1 MANLSTQN
9 NSLRLFTSL
18 KIRIGDILGETIGFL
33 QETFKQSKTIFTAA
47 SPFGQLLIVFEN
59 LSQLI
64 FYYIEDSITELNIY
78 EASRASSI
86 YSLASLAGHNPSR
99 AIGATAQIRIK
110 PKTGVTFENNI
121 IILNDLLKIKCTNN
135 GLQYVLE
142 LPQDELRLD
151 LTDSQ
156 ALTVLGIRQGEV
168 QSQTFTAK
176 GIAFE
181 SYQMGLQN
189 NYYVDNFKVN
199 VYVNGEMWTKYES
212 LLDIPR
218 GDKGFIIKTGIT
230 NGLDLYF
237 GNGSFGKIPTLG
249 STIVVEYLS
258 SEGAG
263 GNIKVDDVRQINFT
277 FDETGFSIV
286 GDEIDLNSVLE
297 ITTISPPSFGVDPE
311 ELELTRLIAPK
322 TSKNFALI
330 NVDNYEVL
338 LQKLQM
344 FSTIRVFLAPPPAP
358 TANTIP
364 ATIAATGLV
373 VTGPIT
379 GVALPSTGTNSA
391 TVAAPTITAA
401 LGGSSLARMI
411 NLFLIPDVSQLFTN
425 GSDYFKLN
433 TDKFKL
439 TNYQKN
445 QLLNFI
451 ERSGTKMISTD
462 IIIIDPIITK
472 YVLNIS
478 VIGFEDVSNDIIKSD
493 VTNAIG
499 QYFIKLS
506 RYDRVPKS
514 DLIKIIEE
522 INGVDSVSITI
533 LSELNEKAAID
544 RATLVLTGADSTTSQ
559 IQSEVLIG
567 LDEFNDI
574 IINSNEFP
582 VIRGGW
588 TDRAQNTYSEVI
600 STTELSPINIEIK
613 TVKSKRNKI
622 KLL

>member
-33 QETFKQSKTIFTAA
+33 QETFKQTKTIFTAA

-121 IILNDLLKIKCTNN
+121 IILNDLLKLKCTNN

-142 LPQDELRLD
+142 LSQDELRID
-151 LTDSQ
+151 LTNSTT
-156 ALTVLGIRQGEV
+156 LTVVSIRQGDV

-189 NYYVDNFKVN
+189 NYYVDHFKVN

-249 STIVVEYLS
+249 STIAVEYLS

-297 ITTISPPSFGVDPE
+297 ITVISPPSFGVDPE
-311 ELELTRLIAPK
+311 ELELTKLIAPK
-322 TSKNFALI
+322 ASKNFALI

-338 LQKLQM
+338 LHKLQM
-344 FSTIRVFLAPPPAP
+344 FSTVRVFLAPQPLAG
-358 TANTIP
+358 
-364 ATIAATGLV
+364 ATG
-373 VTGPIT
+373 
-379 GVALPSTGTNSA
+379 SA
-391 TVAAPTITAA
+391 
-401 LGGSSLARMI
+401 LARMI
-411 NLFLIPDVSQLFTN
+411 NLFLIPDISQLFTN
-425 GSDYFKLN
+425 GSDYFKMN
-433 TDKFKL
+433 TDKFRL
-439 TNYQKN
+439 TQYQKN

-478 VIGFEDVSNDIIKSD
+478 VIGFEDVSNDIIKAD
-493 VTNAIG
+493 ITNAIG

-533 LSELNEKAAID
+533 LSELNEQAAIA
-544 RATLVLTGADSTTSQ
+544 RSTRPSTLAAKPA
-559 IQSEVLIG
+559 ELIG

-574 IINSNEFP
+574 IIKSNEFP

-588 TDRAQNTYSEVI
+588 RDRAQNLYSEVI
-600 STTELSPINIEIK
+600 STTQLSPINIEIK
-613 TVKSKRNKI
+613 AVKSKRNKI

>member
-156 ALTVLGIRQGEV
+156 TLTVLGIRQGEV

-263 GNIKVDDVRQINFT
+263 GNIKVDDIRQINFT

-338 LQKLQM
+338 LNKLQM

-358 TANTIP
+358 SAATIP
-364 ATIAATGLV
+364 AAIAAAGLV
-373 VTGPIT
+373 ITGPVT
-379 GVALPSTGTNSA
+379 GVALPSMNASSTTTA
-391 TVAAPTITAA
+391 TAA
-401 LGGSSLARMI
+401 LGGSPLARMI

-425 GSDYFKLN
+425 GSDYFKLDTN
-433 TDKFKL
+433 KFKL

-451 ERSGTKMISTD
+451 ERSGTKMISSD

-478 VIGFEDVSNDIIKSD
+478 VIGFEDVSNEIIKSD
-493 VTNAIG
+493 ITNAIG

-514 DLIKIIEE
+514 DLIKIVEE

-544 RATLVLTGADSTTSQ
+544 RATLVLTGADSATSP
-559 IQSEVLIG
+559 IQTEVLIG

-588 TDRAQNTYSEVI
+588 TDRAQNTYSTVI

>member
-1 MANLSTQN
+1 MAGLSTQN

-33 QETFKQSKTIFTAA
+33 QETFKQTKTIFTAA

-99 AIGATAQIRIK
+99 AIGATAQIRIR

-121 IILNDLLKIKCTNN
+121 IILNDLLKLKCTNN

-142 LPQDELRLD
+142 LPQDQLRID
-151 LTDSQ
+151 LTN
-156 ALTVLGIRQGEV
+156 LGVVTVLGIRQGEV

-189 NYYVDNFKVN
+189 NYYVDHFKVN

-263 GNIKVDDVRQINFT
+263 GNIKVDDLRQINFT

-286 GDEIDLNSVLE
+286 GDEVNLNSVLE

-311 ELELTRLIAPK
+311 EVELTRLIAPK

-338 LQKLQM
+338 LHKLQM
-344 FSTIRVFLAPPPAP
+344 FSTVRVFLAPPPVRVNSGSSG
-358 TANTIP
+358 TSGTIS
-364 ATIAATGLV
+364 
-373 VTGPIT
+373 
-379 GVALPSTGTNSA
+379 ST
-391 TVAAPTITAA
+391 

-411 NLFLIPDVSQLFTN
+411 NLFLIPDVSQLFAN

-472 YVLNIS
+472 YILNIS

-493 VTNAIG
+493 ITNAIG

-522 INGVDSVSITI
+522 VNGVDSVSITI

-544 RATLVLTGADSTTSQ
+544 RATLGLTGTGSTDSITSTAST
-559 IQSEVLIG
+559 IQPEVLIG

-574 IINSNEFP
+574 IINSNQLP

-588 TDRAQNTYSEVI
+588 RDRAQNLYSEVI

-622 KLL
+622 TLL

>member
-99 AIGATAQIRIK
+99 AIGAIAQIRIK
-110 PKTGVTFENNI
+110 PKTGISFENNI
-121 IILNDLLKIKCTNN
+121 IVLNDLLKLRCTNN

-151 LTDSQ
+151 LTDFQ
-156 ALTVLGIRQGEV
+156 TLTVLGIRQGEV

-181 SYQMGLQN
+181 SYQMGLEN

-199 VYVNGEMWTKYES
+199 VYVNGEIWTKYES

-263 GNIKVDDVRQINFT
+263 GNIKIDDARQINFT

-297 ITTISPPSFGVDPE
+297 ITVISPPSFGVDPE

-322 TSKNFALI
+322 ASKNFALI

-338 LQKLQM
+338 LHKLQM

-358 TANTIP
+358 TSNTIP
-364 ATIAATGLV
+364 AVIAATGLV
-373 VTGPIT
+373 VTGPVT
-379 GVALPSTGTNSA
+379 GVALPT
-391 TVAAPTITAA
+391 TVSGSSPTITAA

-411 NLFLIPDVSQLFTN
+411 NLFLIPDVSQLFAN

-493 VTNAIG
+493 ITNAIG

-522 INGVDSVSITI
+522 VNGVDSVSITI

-544 RATLVLTGADSTTSQ
+544 RATLVLTGASSTTNQ

-574 IINSNEFP
+574 IINSNQFP

-588 TDRAQNTYSEVI
+588 RDRAQNLYSEVI

-613 TVKSKRNKI
+613 TVKTKRNKI
-622 KLL
+622 TLL

>member
-1 MANLSTQN
+1 MASLSTQN

-18 KIRIGDILGETIGFL
+18 KLRIGDILSETIGFL
-33 QETFKQSKTIFTAA
+33 QETFKQTKTIFTAA

-99 AIGATAQIRIK
+99 AVGATAQIRIK
-110 PKTGVTFENNI
+110 PKAGVTFENNI
-121 IILNDLLKIKCTNN
+121 IVLNDLLKIKCTNN

-156 ALTVLGIRQGEV
+156 VVTVLGIRQGEV
-168 QSQTFTAK
+168 QSQSFTAK

-263 GNIKVDDVRQINFT
+263 GNIKVDDFRQINFT
-277 FDETGFSIV
+277 FAETGFSIV
-286 GDEIDLNSVLE
+286 GDEVNLNSVLE

-322 TSKNFALI
+322 ASKNFALI

-338 LQKLQM
+338 LHKLQM

-358 TANTIP
+358 SANTIP

-379 GVALPSTGTNSA
+379 GVALPTAA
-391 TVAAPTITAA
+391 TAATSTITAA

-411 NLFLIPDVSQLFTN
+411 NLFLIPDVSQLFAN

-544 RATLVLTGADSTTSQ
+544 RATLVLTGADSVTNQ

-574 IINSNEFP
+574 IINSNQFP

-588 TDRAQNTYSEVI
+588 RDRAQNLYSEVI

-622 KLL
+622 TLL

>member
-33 QETFKQSKTIFTAA
+33 QETFKQTKTIFTAA

-99 AIGATAQIRIK
+99 AIGATAQIRIR
-110 PKTGVTFENNI
+110 PKAGITFDNNI
-121 IILNDLLKIKCTNN
+121 IILNDLLKLKCTNN

-151 LTDSQ
+151 LTNS
-156 ALTVLGIRQGEV
+156 AVVTVLGIRQGEV

-189 NYYVDNFKVN
+189 NYYVDHFKVN

-263 GNIKVDDVRQINFT
+263 GNIKVDDLNQINFT

-286 GDEIDLNSVLE
+286 GDEVNLNSVLE
-297 ITTISPPSFGVDPE
+297 ITVISPPSFGVDPE

-338 LQKLQM
+338 LHKLQM
-344 FSTIRVFLAPPPAP
+344 FSTIRVFLAPPPTP
-358 TANTIP
+358 PTIP
-364 ATIAATGLV
+364 AAITAAGLV
-373 VTGPIT
+373 VTGT
-379 GVALPSTGTNSA
+379 VSGVALPS
-391 TVAAPTITAA
+391 P
-401 LGGSSLARMI
+401 GSNIPRII

-425 GSDYFKLN
+425 GSDYFKLD
-433 TDKFKL
+433 TEKFKL
-439 TNYQKN
+439 TLYQKN

-472 YVLNIS
+472 YILNIS
-478 VIGFEDVSNDIIKSD
+478 VIGFEDVSNDIIKAD
-493 VTNAIG
+493 ITNAIG

-522 INGVDSVSITI
+522 VNGVDSVSITI
-533 LSELNEKAAID
+533 LSKLNEEAAIA
-544 RATLVLTGADSTTSQ
+544 RASAGSASAAPPA
-559 IQSEVLIG
+559 VLIG

-574 IINSNEFP
+574 IIKSNELP

-588 TDRAQNTYSEVI
+588 RDRAQNLYSEVI

-613 TVKSKRNKI
+613 TIKSKRNKI

>member
-33 QETFKQSKTIFTAA
+33 QQTFKQTKTIFTAA

-121 IILNDLLKIKCTNN
+121 IILNDLLKLKCTNN

-142 LPQDELRLD
+142 LSQDELRID
-151 LTDSQ
+151 LTNSTT
-156 ALTVLGIRQGEV
+156 LTVVSIRQGDV

-189 NYYVDNFKVN
+189 NYYVDHFKVN

-212 LLDIPR
+212 LLDMPR

-297 ITTISPPSFGVDPE
+297 ITVISPPSFGVDPE
-311 ELELTRLIAPK
+311 ELELTKLIAPK
-322 TSKNFALI
+322 ASKNFALI

-338 LQKLQM
+338 LHKLQM
-344 FSTIRVFLAPPPAP
+344 FSTVRVFLAPQPLAG
-358 TANTIP
+358 
-364 ATIAATGLV
+364 ATG
-373 VTGPIT
+373 
-379 GVALPSTGTNSA
+379 SA
-391 TVAAPTITAA
+391 
-401 LGGSSLARMI
+401 LARMI
-411 NLFLIPDVSQLFTN
+411 NLFLIPDISQLFTN
-425 GSDYFKLN
+425 GSDYFKMN
-433 TDKFKL
+433 TDKFRL
-439 TNYQKN
+439 TQYQKN

-451 ERSGTKMISTD
+451 ERSGTKMISSD

-472 YVLNIS
+472 YILNIS
-478 VIGFEDVSNDIIKSD
+478 VIGFDDVSNNIIKSD
-493 VTNAIG
+493 ITNAIG

-533 LSELNEKAAID
+533 LSELNEQAAIA
-544 RATLVLTGADSTTSQ
+544 RSTRPSTLAAKPA
-559 IQSEVLIG
+559 ELIG

-574 IINSNEFP
+574 IIKSNEFP

-588 TDRAQNTYSEVI
+588 RDRAQNLYSEVI
-600 STTELSPINIEIK
+600 STTQLSPINIEIK
-613 TVKSKRNKI
+613 AVKSKRNKI

>member
-33 QETFKQSKTIFTAA
+33 QQTFKQTKTIFTAA

-110 PKTGVTFENNI
+110 PKAGISFENNI
-121 IILNDLLKIKCTNN
+121 IVLNDLLKLRCTNN

-156 ALTVLGIRQGEV
+156 TLIVLGIRQGEV

-189 NYYVDNFKVN
+189 NYYVDHFKVN

-263 GNIKVDDVRQINFT
+263 GNIKIDDARQINFT

-297 ITTISPPSFGVDPE
+297 ITVISPPSFGVDPE

-322 TSKNFALI
+322 ASKNFALI

-338 LQKLQM
+338 LHKLQM

-358 TANTIP
+358 TSNTIP
-364 ATIAATGLV
+364 ATIAAAGLV

-379 GVALPSTGTNSA
+379 GVALPTTASGGINTSS
-391 TVAAPTITAA
+391 ITAA
-401 LGGSSLARMI
+401 FGGSSLKRMI
-411 NLFLIPDVSQLFTN
+411 NLFLIPDVSQLFAN

-493 VTNAIG
+493 ITNAIG

-522 INGVDSVSITI
+522 VNGVDSVSITI

-544 RATLVLTGADSTTSQ
+544 RATLVLTGADSTANQ

-574 IINSNEFP
+574 IINSNQFP

-588 TDRAQNTYSEVI
+588 RDRGQNLYSEVI

-613 TVKSKRNKI
+613 TVKTKRNKI
-622 KLL
+622 TLL

>member
-99 AIGATAQIRIK
+99 AIGAIAQIRIK
-110 PKTGVTFENNI
+110 PKTGISFENNI
-121 IILNDLLKIKCTNN
+121 IVLNDLLKLRCTNN

-151 LTDSQ
+151 LTDFQ
-156 ALTVLGIRQGEV
+156 TLTVLGIRQGEV

-181 SYQMGLQN
+181 SYQMGLEN

-199 VYVNGEMWTKYES
+199 VYVNGEIWTKYES

-263 GNIKVDDVRQINFT
+263 GNIKIDDARQINFT

-297 ITTISPPSFGVDPE
+297 ITVISPPSFGVDPE

-322 TSKNFALI
+322 ASKNFALI

-338 LQKLQM
+338 LHKLQM

-358 TANTIP
+358 TSNTIP
-364 ATIAATGLV
+364 AVIAATGLV
-373 VTGPIT
+373 VTGPVT
-379 GVALPSTGTNSA
+379 GVALPT
-391 TVAAPTITAA
+391 TVSGSSPTITAA

-411 NLFLIPDVSQLFTN
+411 NLFLIPDVSQLFAN

-493 VTNAIG
+493 ITNAIG

-522 INGVDSVSITI
+522 VNGVDSLSITI

-544 RATLVLTGADSTTSQ
+544 RATLVLTGADSTTNQ

-574 IINSNEFP
+574 IINSNQFP

-588 TDRAQNTYSEVI
+588 RDRAQNLYSEVI

-622 KLL
+622 TLL

>member
-33 QETFKQSKTIFTAA
+33 QETFKQTKTIFTAA

-110 PKTGVTFENNI
+110 PKAGISFENNI
-121 IILNDLLKIKCTNN
+121 IVLNDLLKLRCTNN

-156 ALTVLGIRQGEV
+156 TLIVLGIRQGEV

-176 GIAFE
+176 GLAFE
-181 SYQMGLQN
+181 SYQMGLEN

-199 VYVNGEMWTKYES
+199 VYVNGEIWTKYES

-263 GNIKVDDVRQINFT
+263 GNIKIDDARQINFT

-297 ITTISPPSFGVDPE
+297 ITVISPPSFGVDPE

-322 TSKNFALI
+322 ASKNFALI

-338 LQKLQM
+338 LHKLQM

-358 TANTIP
+358 TSNTIP
-364 ATIAATGLV
+364 ATIAAAGLV

-379 GVALPSTGTNSA
+379 GVALPTTASGGINTSS
-391 TVAAPTITAA
+391 ITAA
-401 LGGSSLARMI
+401 FGGSSLKRMI
-411 NLFLIPDVSQLFTN
+411 NLFLIPDVSQLFAN

-493 VTNAIG
+493 ITNAIG

-522 INGVDSVSITI
+522 VNGVDSVSITI

-544 RATLVLTGADSTTSQ
+544 RATLVLTGADATTSP
-559 IQSEVLIG
+559 IQPEVLIG

-574 IINSNEFP
+574 IINSNQLP

-588 TDRAQNTYSEVI
+588 RDRAQNLYSEVI

-622 KLL
+622 TLL

>member
-18 KIRIGDILGETIGFL
+18 KLRIGDILSETIGFL
-33 QETFKQSKTIFTAA
+33 QQTFKQTKTIFTAA

-99 AIGATAQIRIK
+99 AIGATAQIRIR

-121 IILNDLLKIKCTNN
+121 IILNDLLKLKCTNN

-142 LPQDELRLD
+142 LPQDQLRID
-151 LTDSQ
+151 LTN
-156 ALTVLGIRQGEV
+156 LGVVTVLGIRQGEV

-189 NYYVDNFKVN
+189 NYYVDHFKVN

-263 GNIKVDDVRQINFT
+263 GNIKVDDLRQINFT

-286 GDEIDLNSVLE
+286 GDEVNLNSVLE
-297 ITTISPPSFGVDPE
+297 ITVVSPPSFGVDPE
-311 ELELTRLIAPK
+311 EVELTRLIAPK

-338 LQKLQM
+338 LHKLQM
-344 FSTIRVFLAPPPAP
+344 FSTVRVFLAPPPVQVNSGSSG
-358 TANTIP
+358 TSGTS
-364 ATIAATGLV
+364 GL
-373 VTGPIT
+373 IS
-379 GVALPSTGTNSA
+379 ST
-391 TVAAPTITAA
+391 

-439 TNYQKN
+439 TQYQKN

-472 YVLNIS
+472 YILNIS

-493 VTNAIG
+493 ITNAIG

-522 INGVDSVSITI
+522 VNGVDSVSITI

-544 RATLVLTGADSTTSQ
+544 RATLVLTGADSTASP
-559 IQSEVLIG
+559 IQPEVLIG

-574 IINSNEFP
+574 IINSNQLP

-588 TDRAQNTYSEVI
+588 RDRAQNLYSEVI

-613 TVKSKRNKI
+613 TIKSKRNKI

>member
-1 MANLSTQN
+1 MAGLSTQN

-33 QETFKQSKTIFTAA
+33 QETFKQTKTIFTAA

-99 AIGATAQIRIK
+99 AIGATAQIRIR

-121 IILNDLLKIKCTNN
+121 IILNDLLKLKCTNN

-142 LPQDELRLD
+142 LPQDQLRID
-151 LTDSQ
+151 LTNLSVV
-156 ALTVLGIRQGEV
+156 TVLGIRQGEV

-189 NYYVDNFKVN
+189 NYYVDHFKVN

-263 GNIKVDDVRQINFT
+263 GNIKVDDLRQINFT

-286 GDEIDLNSVLE
+286 GDEVNLNSVLE
-297 ITTISPPSFGVDPE
+297 ITVVSPPSFGVDPE
-311 ELELTRLIAPK
+311 EVELTRLIAPK

-338 LQKLQM
+338 LHKLQM
-344 FSTIRVFLAPPPAP
+344 FSTVRVFLAPPPVRVNSGSSG
-358 TANTIP
+358 TAGTS
-364 ATIAATGLV
+364 
-373 VTGPIT
+373 
-379 GVALPSTGTNSA
+379 GVSST
-391 TVAAPTITAA
+391 

-425 GSDYFKLN
+425 GSDYFKLD

-439 TNYQKN
+439 TQYQKN

-472 YVLNIS
+472 YILNIS

-493 VTNAIG
+493 ITNAIG

-522 INGVDSVSITI
+522 VNGVDSVSITI

-544 RATLVLTGADSTTSQ
+544 RATLVLTGADATTSP
-559 IQSEVLIG
+559 IQPEVLIG

-574 IINSNEFP
+574 IINSNQLP

-588 TDRAQNTYSEVI
+588 RDRAQNLYSEVI

-622 KLL
+622 TLL

>member
-156 ALTVLGIRQGEV
+156 TLTVLGIRQGEV

-263 GNIKVDDVRQINFT
+263 GNIKVDDIRQINFT

-338 LQKLQM
+338 LNKLQM

-358 TANTIP
+358 SAATIP
-364 ATIAATGLV
+364 AAIAAAGLV
-373 VTGPIT
+373 ITGPVT
-379 GVALPSTGTNSA
+379 GVALPSMNASSTTTA
-391 TVAAPTITAA
+391 TAA
-401 LGGSSLARMI
+401 LGGSPLARMI

-425 GSDYFKLN
+425 GSDYFKLDTN
-433 TDKFKL
+433 KFKL

-451 ERSGTKMISTD
+451 ERSGTKMISSD

-478 VIGFEDVSNDIIKSD
+478 VIGFEDVSNEIIKSD
-493 VTNAIG
+493 ITNAIG

-506 RYDRVPKS
+506 RHDRVPK
-514 DLIKIIEE
+514 
-522 INGVDSVSITI
+522 
-533 LSELNEKAAID
+533 
-544 RATLVLTGADSTTSQ
+544 
-559 IQSEVLIG
+559 
-567 LDEFNDI
+567 
-574 IINSNEFP
+574 
-582 VIRGGW
+582 VI
-588 TDRAQNTYSEVI
+588 
-600 STTELSPINIEIK
+600 
-613 TVKSKRNKI
+613 
-622 KLL
+622 

>member
-33 QETFKQSKTIFTAA
+33 QETFKQTKTIFTAA

-110 PKTGVTFENNI
+110 PKAGISFENNI
-121 IILNDLLKIKCTNN
+121 IILNDLLKINCTNN

-142 LPQDELRLD
+142 LSQDELRLD
-151 LTDSQ
+151 LTDST
-156 ALTVLGIRQGEV
+156 ALTVLSIRQGAV

-189 NYYVDNFKVN
+189 NYYVDHFKVN

-212 LLDIPR
+212 LLDMPR

-277 FDETGFSIV
+277 FAETGFSVV
-286 GDEIDLNSVLE
+286 GDEVDLNSVLE

-311 ELELTRLIAPK
+311 ELALTRLIAPK
-322 TSKNFALI
+322 ASKNFALI

-338 LQKLQM
+338 LHKLQM
-344 FSTIRVFLAPPPAP
+344 FSTVRVFLAPPPLAG
-358 TANTIP
+358 
-364 ATIAATGLV
+364 ATG
-373 VTGPIT
+373 
-379 GVALPSTGTNSA
+379 SA
-391 TVAAPTITAA
+391 
-401 LGGSSLARMI
+401 LARMI
-411 NLFLIPDVSQLFTN
+411 NLFLIPDISQLFTN
-425 GSDYFKLN
+425 GSDYFKMN
-433 TDKFKL
+433 TNNFKL
-439 TNYQKN
+439 TQYQKN

-462 IIIIDPIITK
+462 IIIIDPVITR

-478 VIGFEDVSNDIIKSD
+478 VIGFDDISNDIIKAD
-493 VTNAIG
+493 ITNAIG
-499 QYFIKLS
+499 QYFIKLN
-506 RYDRVPKS
+506 RHDRVPKS

-533 LSELNEKAAID
+533 LSEENEKAAIA
-544 RATLVLTGADSTTSQ
+544 RSVRPTSLVAKP
-559 IQSEVLIG
+559 EELIG

-574 IINSNEFP
+574 IIKANEFP

-588 TDRAQNTYSEVI
+588 TDRAQNTYSAVI
-600 STTELSPINIEIK
+600 STTQLSPINIEIK
-613 TVKSKRNKI
+613 AIKSKRNKI

>member
-1 MANLSTQN
+1 MAGLSTQN

-33 QETFKQSKTIFTAA
+33 QETFKQTKTIFTAA

-99 AIGATAQIRIK
+99 AIGATAQIRIR

-121 IILNDLLKIKCTNN
+121 IILNDLLKLKCTNN

-142 LPQDELRLD
+142 LPQDQLRID
-151 LTDSQ
+151 LTN
-156 ALTVLGIRQGEV
+156 LGVVTVLGIRQGEV

-189 NYYVDNFKVN
+189 NYYVDHFKVN

-263 GNIKVDDVRQINFT
+263 GNIKVDDLRQINFT

-286 GDEIDLNSVLE
+286 GDEVNLNSVLE
-297 ITTISPPSFGVDPE
+297 ITVVSPPSFGVDPE
-311 ELELTRLIAPK
+311 EVELTRLIAPK

-338 LQKLQM
+338 LHKLQM
-344 FSTIRVFLAPPPAP
+344 FSTVRVFLAPPPVQVNSGSSG
-358 TANTIP
+358 TSGTS
-364 ATIAATGLV
+364 GL
-373 VTGPIT
+373 IS
-379 GVALPSTGTNSA
+379 ST
-391 TVAAPTITAA
+391 

-439 TNYQKN
+439 TQYQKN

-472 YVLNIS
+472 YILNIS

-493 VTNAIG
+493 ITNAIG

-522 INGVDSVSITI
+522 VNGVDSVSITI

-544 RATLVLTGADSTTSQ
+544 RATLVLTGADSTASP
-559 IQSEVLIG
+559 IQPEVLIG

-574 IINSNEFP
+574 IINSNQLP

-588 TDRAQNTYSEVI
+588 RDRAQNLYSEVI

-622 KLL
+622 TLL

>member
-156 ALTVLGIRQGEV
+156 TLTVLGIRQGEV

-263 GNIKVDDVRQINFT
+263 GNIKVDDIRQINFT

-338 LQKLQM
+338 LNKLQM

-358 TANTIP
+358 SAATIP
-364 ATIAATGLV
+364 AAIAAAGLV
-373 VTGPIT
+373 ITGPVT
-379 GVALPSTGTNSA
+379 GVALPSMNASSTTTA
-391 TVAAPTITAA
+391 TAA
-401 LGGSSLARMI
+401 LGGSPLARMI

-425 GSDYFKLN
+425 GSDYFKLDTN
-433 TDKFKL
+433 KFKL

-451 ERSGTKMISTD
+451 ERSGTKMISSD

-478 VIGFEDVSNDIIKSD
+478 VIGFEDVSNEIIKSD
-493 VTNAIG
+493 ITNAIG

-506 RYDRVPKS
+506 RHDRVPKS
-514 DLIKIIEE
+514 DLIKIVEE

-544 RATLVLTGADSTTSQ
+544 RATLVLTGADSATSP
-559 IQSEVLIG
+559 IQTEVLIG

-588 TDRAQNTYSEVI
+588 TDRAQNTYSTVI

>member
-574 IINSNEFP
+574 IINSNQFP

>member
-156 ALTVLGIRQGEV
+156 TLTVLGIRQGEV

-263 GNIKVDDVRQINFT
+263 GNIKVDDIRQINFT

-338 LQKLQM
+338 LNKLQM

-358 TANTIP
+358 SAATIP
-364 ATIAATGLV
+364 AAIAAAGLV
-373 VTGPIT
+373 ITGPVT
-379 GVALPSTGTNSA
+379 GVALPSMNASSA
-391 TVAAPTITAA
+391 TAA
-401 LGGSSLARMI
+401 LGGSPLARMI

-425 GSDYFKLN
+425 GSDYFKLDTN
-433 TDKFKL
+433 KFKL

-451 ERSGTKMISTD
+451 ERSGTKMISSD

-478 VIGFEDVSNDIIKSD
+478 VIGFEDVSNEIIKSD
-493 VTNAIG
+493 ITNAIG

-506 RYDRVPKS
+506 RHDRVPKS
-514 DLIKIIEE
+514 DLIKIVEE

-544 RATLVLTGADSTTSQ
+544 RATLVLTGADSATSP
-559 IQSEVLIG
+559 IQTEVLIG

-588 TDRAQNTYSEVI
+588 TDRAQNTYSTVI

>member
-110 PKTGVTFENNI
+110 PKAGISFENNI
-121 IILNDLLKIKCTNN
+121 IVLNDLLKLRCTNN

-156 ALTVLGIRQGEV
+156 TLTVLGIRQGEV

-181 SYQMGLQN
+181 SYQMGLEN

-199 VYVNGEMWTKYES
+199 VYVNGEIWTKYES

-263 GNIKVDDVRQINFT
+263 GNIKIDDARQINFT

-297 ITTISPPSFGVDPE
+297 ITVISPPSFGVDPE

-322 TSKNFALI
+322 ASKNFALI

-338 LQKLQM
+338 LHKLQM

-358 TANTIP
+358 TSNTIP
-364 ATIAATGLV
+364 ATIAAAGLV

-379 GVALPSTGTNSA
+379 GVALPTTASGSTS
-391 TVAAPTITAA
+391 TITAA

-439 TNYQKN
+439 TQYQKN

-522 INGVDSVSITI
+522 VNGVDSVSITI
-533 LSELNEKAAID
+533 LSELNEAAAIT
-544 RATLVLTGADSTTSQ
+544 RATLVLTGADSATSP

-574 IINSNEFP
+574 IINSNQFP

-588 TDRAQNTYSEVI
+588 TDRAQNFYSEVI

-613 TVKSKRNKI
+613 TVKTKRNKI
-622 KLL
+622 TLL

>member
-1 MANLSTQN
+1 MAGLSTQN

-33 QETFKQSKTIFTAA
+33 QETFKQTKTIFTAA

-99 AIGATAQIRIK
+99 AIGATAQIRIR

-121 IILNDLLKIKCTNN
+121 IILNDLLKLKCTNN

-142 LPQDELRLD
+142 LPQDQLRID
-151 LTDSQ
+151 LTNL
-156 ALTVLGIRQGEV
+156 AVVTVLGIRQGEV

-189 NYYVDNFKVN
+189 NYYVDHFKVN

-263 GNIKVDDVRQINFT
+263 GNIKVDDLRQINFT

-286 GDEIDLNSVLE
+286 GDEVNLNSVLE
-297 ITTISPPSFGVDPE
+297 ITVVSPPSFGVDPE
-311 ELELTRLIAPK
+311 EVELTRLIAPK

-338 LQKLQM
+338 LHKLQM
-344 FSTIRVFLAPPPAP
+344 FSTVRVFLAPPPIRVNSGSSG
-358 TANTIP
+358 TAGTS
-364 ATIAATGLV
+364 
-373 VTGPIT
+373 
-379 GVALPSTGTNSA
+379 GVSSST
-391 TVAAPTITAA
+391 

-439 TNYQKN
+439 TQYQKN

-493 VTNAIG
+493 ITNAIG

-522 INGVDSVSITI
+522 VNGVDSVSITI

-544 RATLVLTGADSTTSQ
+544 RATLVLTGADATTSP
-559 IQSEVLIG
+559 IQPEVLIG

-574 IINSNEFP
+574 IINSNQLP

-588 TDRAQNTYSEVI
+588 RDRAQNLYSEVI

-622 KLL
+622 TLL

>member
-156 ALTVLGIRQGEV
+156 TLTVLGIRQGEV

-263 GNIKVDDVRQINFT
+263 GNIKVDDIRQINFT

-322 TSKNFALI
+322 ASKNFALI

-338 LQKLQM
+338 LNKLQM

-358 TANTIP
+358 SAATIP
-364 ATIAATGLV
+364 AAIAAAGLV
-373 VTGPIT
+373 ITGPVT
-379 GVALPSTGTNSA
+379 GVALPSMNASSTTTA
-391 TVAAPTITAA
+391 TAA
-401 LGGSSLARMI
+401 LGGSPLARMI

-425 GSDYFKLN
+425 GSDYFKLDTN
-433 TDKFKL
+433 KFKL

-451 ERSGTKMISTD
+451 ERSGTKMISSD

-478 VIGFEDVSNDIIKSD
+478 VIGFEDVSNEIIKSD
-493 VTNAIG
+493 ITNAIG

-506 RYDRVPKS
+506 RHDRVPKS
-514 DLIKIIEE
+514 DLIKIVEE

-544 RATLVLTGADSTTSQ
+544 RATLVLTGADSATSP
-559 IQSEVLIG
+559 IQTEVLIG

-588 TDRAQNTYSEVI
+588 TDRAQNTYSTVI

>member
-33 QETFKQSKTIFTAA
+33 QQTFKQTKTIFTAA

-99 AIGATAQIRIK
+99 AIGATAQIRIR

-121 IILNDLLKIKCTNN
+121 IILNDLLKLKCINN

-142 LPQDELRLD
+142 LPQDELRID
-151 LTDSQ
+151 LTKLDVV
-156 ALTVLGIRQGEV
+156 TVLGIRQGAV

-189 NYYVDNFKVN
+189 NYYVDHFKVN

-263 GNIKVDDVRQINFT
+263 GNIKVDDIRQINFT

-286 GDEIDLNSVLE
+286 GDEVNLNSVLE

-322 TSKNFALI
+322 ASKNFALI

-338 LQKLQM
+338 LHKLQM

-358 TANTIP
+358 TSNTIP
-364 ATIAATGLV
+364 AVVAAAGLV
-373 VTGPIT
+373 VTGTIT
-379 GVALPSTGTNSA
+379 GVALPTTASGGINTSSI
-391 TVAAPTITAA
+391 AAAF
-401 LGGSSLARMI
+401 GGSSLKRMI
-411 NLFLIPDVSQLFTN
+411 NLFLIPDVSQLFAN

-493 VTNAIG
+493 ITNAIG

-522 INGVDSVSITI
+522 VNGVDSVSITI

-544 RATLVLTGADSTTSQ
+544 RATLVLTGADSTASP
-559 IQSEVLIG
+559 IQPEVLIG

-574 IINSNEFP
+574 IINSNQLP

-588 TDRAQNTYSEVI
+588 RDRAQNLYSEVI

-622 KLL
+622 TLL

>member
-1 MANLSTQN
+1 MAGLSTQN

-33 QETFKQSKTIFTAA
+33 QETFKQTKTIFTAA

-99 AIGATAQIRIK
+99 AIGATAQIRIR

-121 IILNDLLKIKCTNN
+121 IILNDLLKLKCTNN

-151 LTDSQ
+151 LTNL
-156 ALTVLGIRQGEV
+156 AVVTVLGIRQGEV

-189 NYYVDNFKVN
+189 NYYIDHFKVN

-237 GNGSFGKIPTLG
+237 GNESFGKIPTLG

-277 FDETGFSIV
+277 FAETGFSIV
-286 GDEIDLNSVLE
+286 GDEVNLNSVLE
-297 ITTISPPSFGVDPE
+297 ITVVSPPSFGVDPE
-311 ELELTRLIAPK
+311 EVELTRLIAPK
-322 TSKNFALI
+322 ASKNFALI

-338 LQKLQM
+338 LHKLQM
-344 FSTIRVFLAPPPAP
+344 FSTVRVFLAPPPAP
-358 TANTIP
+358 TSNTIP
-364 ATIAATGLV
+364 AVVAAAGLV

-379 GVALPSTGTNSA
+379 GVALPTTASGGINTSSI
-391 TVAAPTITAA
+391 AAAF
-401 LGGSSLARMI
+401 GGSSLKRMI

-462 IIIIDPIITK
+462 IIIIDPIISR

-493 VTNAIG
+493 ITNAIG

-506 RYDRVPKS
+506 RHDRVPKS

-522 INGVDSVSITI
+522 VNGVDSVSITI
-533 LSELNEKAAID
+533 LSELNEAAAIA
-544 RATLVLTGADSTTSQ
+544 RATAGSAGPA
-559 IQSEVLIG
+559 EVLIG

-574 IINSNEFP
+574 IINSNQLP

-588 TDRAQNTYSEVI
+588 RDRAQNLYSEVI

-622 KLL
+622 TLL

>member
-33 QETFKQSKTIFTAA
+33 QQTFKQTKTIFTAA

-121 IILNDLLKIKCTNN
+121 IILNDLLKLKCTNN

-142 LPQDELRLD
+142 LSQDELRID
-151 LTDSQ
+151 LTNSTT
-156 ALTVLGIRQGEV
+156 LTVVSIRQGDV

-189 NYYVDNFKVN
+189 NYYVDHFKVN

-297 ITTISPPSFGVDPE
+297 ITVISPPSFGVDPE
-311 ELELTRLIAPK
+311 ELELTKLIAPK
-322 TSKNFALI
+322 ASKNFALI

-338 LQKLQM
+338 LHKLQM
-344 FSTIRVFLAPPPAP
+344 FSTVRVFLAPQPLAG
-358 TANTIP
+358 
-364 ATIAATGLV
+364 ATG
-373 VTGPIT
+373 
-379 GVALPSTGTNSA
+379 SA
-391 TVAAPTITAA
+391 
-401 LGGSSLARMI
+401 LARMI
-411 NLFLIPDVSQLFTN
+411 NLFLIPDISQLFTN
-425 GSDYFKLN
+425 GSDYFKMN
-433 TDKFKL
+433 TDKFRL
-439 TNYQKN
+439 TQYQKN

-472 YVLNIS
+472 YILNIS
-478 VIGFEDVSNDIIKSD
+478 VIGFEDVSNDIIKAD
-493 VTNAIG
+493 ITNAIG

-533 LSELNEKAAID
+533 LSELNEQAAIA
-544 RATLVLTGADSTTSQ
+544 RSTRPSTLAAKPA
-559 IQSEVLIG
+559 ELIG

-574 IINSNEFP
+574 IIKSNEFP

-588 TDRAQNTYSEVI
+588 RDRAQNLYSEVI
-600 STTELSPINIEIK
+600 STTQLSPINIEIK
-613 TVKSKRNKI
+613 AVKSKRNKI

>member
-33 QETFKQSKTIFTAA
+33 QETFKQTKTIFTAA

-78 EASRASSI
+78 EASRASSV

-110 PKTGVTFENNI
+110 PRAGISFENNI
-121 IILNDLLKIKCTNN
+121 IILNDLLKINCTNN

-142 LPQDELRLD
+142 LSQDELRLD
-151 LTDSQ
+151 LTDSTT
-156 ALTVLGIRQGEV
+156 LTVLSIRQGAV

-189 NYYVDNFKVN
+189 NYYVDHFKVN

-212 LLDIPR
+212 LLDMPR

-263 GNIKVDDVRQINFT
+263 GNIKVDDVRQISFT
-277 FDETGFSIV
+277 FAETGFSVV
-286 GDEIDLNSVLE
+286 GDEVDLNSVLE

-311 ELELTRLIAPK
+311 ELALTRLIAPK
-322 TSKNFALI
+322 ASKNFALI

-338 LQKLQM
+338 LHKLQM
-344 FSTIRVFLAPPPAP
+344 FSTVRVFLAPPAAP
-358 TANTIP
+358 IATTTA
-364 ATIAATGLV
+364 V
-373 VTGPIT
+373 VTG
-379 GVALPSTGTNSA
+379 
-391 TVAAPTITAA
+391 AA
-401 LGGSSLARMI
+401 LSGI
-411 NLFLIPDVSQLFTN
+411 N
-425 GSDYFKLN
+425 
-433 TDKFKL
+433 
-439 TNYQKN
+439 
-445 QLLNFI
+445 
-451 ERSGTKMISTD
+451 
-462 IIIIDPIITK
+462 
-472 YVLNIS
+472 
-478 VIGFEDVSNDIIKSD
+478 
-493 VTNAIG
+493 
-499 QYFIKLS
+499 
-506 RYDRVPKS
+506 
-514 DLIKIIEE
+514 
-522 INGVDSVSITI
+522 
-533 LSELNEKAAID
+533 
-544 RATLVLTGADSTTSQ
+544 
-559 IQSEVLIG
+559 
-567 LDEFNDI
+567 
-574 IINSNEFP
+574 INS
-582 VIRGGW
+582 
-588 TDRAQNTYSEVI
+588 I
-600 STTELSPINIEIK
+600 SKKSTFK
-613 TVKSKRNKI
+613 FYRTVRH
-622 KLL
+622 

>member
-33 QETFKQSKTIFTAA
+33 QETFKQTKTIFTAA

-121 IILNDLLKIKCTNN
+121 IILNDLLKLKCTNN

-142 LPQDELRLD
+142 LSQDELRID
-151 LTDSQ
+151 LTNST
-156 ALTVLGIRQGEV
+156 ALTVVSIRQGDV

-189 NYYVDNFKVN
+189 NYYVDHFKVN

-297 ITTISPPSFGVDPE
+297 ITVISPPSFGVDPE
-311 ELELTRLIAPK
+311 ELELTKLIAPK
-322 TSKNFALI
+322 ASKNFALI

-338 LQKLQM
+338 LHKLQM
-344 FSTIRVFLAPPPAP
+344 FSTVRVFLAPQPLAG
-358 TANTIP
+358 
-364 ATIAATGLV
+364 ATG
-373 VTGPIT
+373 
-379 GVALPSTGTNSA
+379 SA
-391 TVAAPTITAA
+391 
-401 LGGSSLARMI
+401 LARMI
-411 NLFLIPDVSQLFTN
+411 NLFLIPDISQLFTN
-425 GSDYFKLN
+425 GSDYFKMN
-433 TDKFKL
+433 TDKFRL
-439 TNYQKN
+439 TQYQKN

-478 VIGFEDVSNDIIKSD
+478 VIGFEDVSNDIIKAD
-493 VTNAIG
+493 ITNAIG

-533 LSELNEKAAID
+533 LSELNEQAAIA
-544 RATLVLTGADSTTSQ
+544 RSTRPSTLAAKPA
-559 IQSEVLIG
+559 ELIG

-574 IINSNEFP
+574 IIKSNEFP

-588 TDRAQNTYSEVI
+588 RDRAQNLYSEVI
-600 STTELSPINIEIK
+600 STTQLSPINIEIK
-613 TVKSKRNKI
+613 AVKSKRNKI

>member
-156 ALTVLGIRQGEV
+156 TLTVLGIRQGEV

-212 LLDIPR
+212 LLDIPS

-263 GNIKVDDVRQINFT
+263 GNIKVDDIRQINFT

-338 LQKLQM
+338 LNKLQM

-358 TANTIP
+358 SAATIP
-364 ATIAATGLV
+364 AAIAAAGLV
-373 VTGPIT
+373 ITGPVT
-379 GVALPSTGTNSA
+379 GVALPSMNASSTTTA
-391 TVAAPTITAA
+391 TAA
-401 LGGSSLARMI
+401 LGGSPLARMI

-425 GSDYFKLN
+425 GSDYFKLDTN
-433 TDKFKL
+433 KFKL

-451 ERSGTKMISTD
+451 ERSGTKMISSD

-478 VIGFEDVSNDIIKSD
+478 VIGFEDVSNEIIKSD
-493 VTNAIG
+493 ITNAIG

-506 RYDRVPKS
+506 RHDRVPKS
-514 DLIKIIEE
+514 DLIKIVEE

-544 RATLVLTGADSTTSQ
+544 RATLVLTGASSTTTQ

-588 TDRAQNTYSEVI
+588 TDRAQNTYSTVI

>member
-156 ALTVLGIRQGEV
+156 TLTVLGIRQGEV

-263 GNIKVDDVRQINFT
+263 GNIKVDDIRQINFT

-338 LQKLQM
+338 LNKLQM

-358 TANTIP
+358 SAATIP
-364 ATIAATGLV
+364 AAIAAAGLV
-373 VTGPIT
+373 ITGPVT
-379 GVALPSTGTNSA
+379 GVALPSMNASSTTTA
-391 TVAAPTITAA
+391 TAA
-401 LGGSSLARMI
+401 LGGSPLARMI

-425 GSDYFKLN
+425 GSDYFKLDTN
-433 TDKFKL
+433 KFKL

-451 ERSGTKMISTD
+451 ERSGTKMISSD

-478 VIGFEDVSNDIIKSD
+478 VIGFEDVSNEIIKSD
-493 VTNAIG
+493 ITNAIG

-522 INGVDSVSITI
+522 VNGVDSVSITI

-544 RATLVLTGADSTTSQ
+544 RATLVLTGADSATSP
-559 IQSEVLIG
+559 IQTEVLIG

-574 IINSNEFP
+574 IINSNQFP

-588 TDRAQNTYSEVI
+588 TDRAQNFYSEVI

>member
-1 MANLSTQN
+1 M
-9 NSLRLFTSL
+9 
-18 KIRIGDILGETIGFL
+18 
-33 QETFKQSKTIFTAA
+33 
-47 SPFGQLLIVFEN
+47 
-59 LSQLI
+59 
-64 FYYIEDSITELNIY
+64 
-78 EASRASSI
+78 
-86 YSLASLAGHNPSR
+86 
-99 AIGATAQIRIK
+99 
-110 PKTGVTFENNI
+110 
-121 IILNDLLKIKCTNN
+121 
-135 GLQYVLE
+135 LE
-142 LPQDELRLD
+142 LPQDQLRID
-151 LTDSQ
+151 LTN
-156 ALTVLGIRQGEV
+156 LGVVTVLGIRQGEV

-189 NYYVDNFKVN
+189 NYYVDQFKVN
-199 VYVNGEMWTKYES
+199 VYINGEMWTKYES

-230 NGLDLYF
+230 NGLDIYF

-263 GNIKVDDVRQINFT
+263 GNIKVDDLRQINFT

-286 GDEIDLNSVLE
+286 GDEVNLNSVLE

-311 ELELTRLIAPK
+311 EVELTRLIAPK

-338 LQKLQM
+338 LHKLQM
-344 FSTIRVFLAPPPAP
+344 FSTIRVFLAPPRVLAP
-358 TANTIP
+358 SGSSGTSGTSGTIS
-364 ATIAATGLV
+364 G
-373 VTGPIT
+373 
-379 GVALPSTGTNSA
+379 N
-391 TVAAPTITAA
+391 

-411 NLFLIPDVSQLFTN
+411 NLFLIPDISQLFTN
-425 GSDYFKLN
+425 GSDYFKMN
-433 TDKFKL
+433 TNNFKL
-439 TNYQKN
+439 TQYQKN

-493 VTNAIG
+493 ITNAIG

-522 INGVDSVSITI
+522 VNGVDSVSITI

-544 RATLVLTGADSTTSQ
+544 RATLGLTGTGSTDSITSTAST
-559 IQSEVLIG
+559 IQPEVLIG

-574 IINSNEFP
+574 IINSNQLP

-588 TDRAQNTYSEVI
+588 TDRAQNAYSDVI
-600 STTELSPINIEIK
+600 STTQLSPINIEIK
-613 TVKSKRNKI
+613 TVKSIRNKI
-622 KLL
+622 RLL

>member
-33 QETFKQSKTIFTAA
+33 QQTFKQTKTIFTAA

-121 IILNDLLKIKCTNN
+121 IILNDLLKLKCTNN

-142 LPQDELRLD
+142 LSQDELRID
-151 LTDSQ
+151 LTNSTT
-156 ALTVLGIRQGEV
+156 LTVVSIRQGDV

-189 NYYVDNFKVN
+189 NYYVDHFKVN

-297 ITTISPPSFGVDPE
+297 ITVISPPSFGVDPE
-311 ELELTRLIAPK
+311 ELELTKLIAPK
-322 TSKNFALI
+322 ASKNFALI

-338 LQKLQM
+338 LHKLQM
-344 FSTIRVFLAPPPAP
+344 FSTVRVFLAPQPLAG
-358 TANTIP
+358 
-364 ATIAATGLV
+364 ATG
-373 VTGPIT
+373 
-379 GVALPSTGTNSA
+379 SA
-391 TVAAPTITAA
+391 
-401 LGGSSLARMI
+401 LARMI
-411 NLFLIPDVSQLFTN
+411 NLFLIPDISQLFTN
-425 GSDYFKLN
+425 GSDYFKMN
-433 TDKFKL
+433 TDKFRL
-439 TNYQKN
+439 TQYQKN

-478 VIGFEDVSNDIIKSD
+478 VIGFEDVSNDIIKAD
-493 VTNAIG
+493 ITNAIG

-533 LSELNEKAAID
+533 LSELNEQAAIA
-544 RATLVLTGADSTTSQ
+544 RSTRPSTLAAKPA
-559 IQSEVLIG
+559 ELIG

-574 IINSNEFP
+574 IIKSNEFP

-588 TDRAQNTYSEVI
+588 RDRAQNLYSEVI
-600 STTELSPINIEIK
+600 STTQLSPINIEIK
-613 TVKSKRNKI
+613 AVKSKRNKI

>member
-33 QETFKQSKTIFTAA
+33 QETFKQTKTIFTAA

-110 PKTGVTFENNI
+110 PKAGISFENNI
-121 IILNDLLKIKCTNN
+121 IILNDLLKINCTNN

-142 LPQDELRLD
+142 LSQDELRLD
-151 LTDSQ
+151 LTDSTT
-156 ALTVLGIRQGEV
+156 LTVLGIRQGAV

-189 NYYVDNFKVN
+189 NYYVDHFKVN

-212 LLDIPR
+212 LLDMPR

-277 FDETGFSIV
+277 FAETGFSVV
-286 GDEIDLNSVLE
+286 GDEVDLNSVLE

-322 TSKNFALI
+322 ASKNFALI

-338 LQKLQM
+338 LHKLQM
-344 FSTIRVFLAPPPAP
+344 FSTVRVFLAPPPLAG
-358 TANTIP
+358 
-364 ATIAATGLV
+364 ATG
-373 VTGPIT
+373 
-379 GVALPSTGTNSA
+379 SA
-391 TVAAPTITAA
+391 
-401 LGGSSLARMI
+401 LARMI
-411 NLFLIPDVSQLFTN
+411 NLFLIPDISQLFTN
-425 GSDYFKLN
+425 GSDYFKMN
-433 TDKFKL
+433 TNNFKL
-439 TNYQKN
+439 TQYQKN

-462 IIIIDPIITK
+462 IIIIDPVITR

-478 VIGFEDVSNDIIKSD
+478 VIGFDDISNDIIKAD
-493 VTNAIG
+493 ITNAIG

-506 RYDRVPKS
+506 RHDRVPKS

-533 LSELNEKAAID
+533 LSEENEKAAIA
-544 RATLVLTGADSTTSQ
+544 RSVRPTSLVAKP
-559 IQSEVLIG
+559 EELIG

-574 IINSNEFP
+574 IIKANEFP

-588 TDRAQNTYSEVI
+588 TDRAQNTYSAII
-600 STTELSPINIEIK
+600 STTQLSPINIEIK
-613 TVKSKRNKI
+613 AIKSKRNKI